1 MRNKTKLFPFKQ
13 KLNKSDD
20 ESSAI
25 SKVDNDV
32 KLKTQIHLILFL
44 IQMLKMMSKYKPNYF
59 LLNKNITNQMMNLVL
74 IQK

>member
-20 ESSAI
+20 ESSSI

-32 KLKTQIHLILFL
+32 KLKTQIFPFNQKHNTSSDSI
-44 IQMLKMMSKYKPNYF
+44 SH
-59 LLNKNITNQMMNLVL
+59 TNVENDVK
-74 IQK
+74 I

>member
-32 KLKTQIHLILFL
+32 KLKTQIFPFNQKHNTSSDSI
-44 IQMLKMMSKYKPNYF
+44 SH
-59 LLNKNITNQMMNLVL
+59 TNVENDV
-74 IQK
+74 KT

>member
-32 KLKTQIHLILFL
+32 KLKTQIFPFNQKHNTSADDSI
-44 IQMLKMMSKYKPNYF
+44 SH
-59 LLNKNITNQMMNLVL
+59 TNVENDV
-74 IQK
+74 KT

>member
-32 KLKTQIHLILFL
+32 KLKTQIFPFNQKHNTSSDSI
-44 IQMLKMMSKYKPNYF
+44 SH
-59 LLNKNITNQMMNLVL
+59 TNVENDVK
-74 IQK
+74 I